1 MPLLTFAALLGAVF
15 AIVCSTLMVG
25 EMLRR
30 RRVGREVGSL
40 ITQDQCRYIILDVR
54 EENEFVKKHVAAS
67 RNIPF
72 SRSGGCFPSENMFER
87 IIVFGP
93 TDRKARIISR
103 RLDRTG
109 YFNVTHFGAFRNWR
123 GAVETGLDNAAPD
136 GSKGPDTQENQGSR
150 DGRDGR
156 EGDESPDEQ
165 HR

>member
-1 MPLLTFAALLGAVF
+1 MPLLTFAVLLGGVLS
-15 AIVCSTLMVG
+15 ILCSTLMFG

-30 RRVGREVGSL
+30 RRIGREVGSL
-40 ITQDQCRYIILDVR
+40 IKQDQCRYVILDVR
-54 EENEFVKKHVAAS
+54 EENEFVEKHVAAS

-93 TDRKARIISR
+93 TYRKARMISR

-123 GAVETGLDNAAPD
+123 GAVETSLDNSDHSAR
-136 GSKGPDTQENQGSR
+136 ENQINQKNKAL
-150 DGRDGR
+150 
-156 EGDESPDEQ
+156 ESAGIS
-165 HR
+165 

>member
-93 TDRKARIISR
+93 TERKARIISR

-123 GAVETGLDNAAPD
+123 GAVETGLDNAARDARD
-136 GSKGPDTQENQGSR
+136 GSKGPEGDE
-150 DGRDGR
+150 GRDSS

-165 HR
+165 QR